1 MDFKIGDLVSFK
13 NNIFIVVNRK
23 LVLYKKSQ
31 RIINFIDAQNIVS
44 GRVSSFPSYW
54 LNKIENNLVDKTMP
68 KPQKKIIDKTMELGN
83 GQKMTVGKLVEHK
96 TVPKLGLGLV
106 VAESRNHPN
115 YWIVKWCDPRYHDV
129 GQMGIHAEYL
139 KIM

>member
-1 MDFKIGDLVSFK
+1 MTEEIDNLLDYLQRAGLNTISINSPAWKLMHKI
-13 NNIFIVVNRK
+13 
-23 LVLYKKSQ
+23 KK
-31 RIINFIDAQNIVS
+31 
-44 GRVSSFPSYW
+44 VSSVAKSTQGT
-54 LNKIENNLVDKTMP
+54 NSMK
-68 KPQKKIIDKTMELGN
+68 LGN

-129 GQMGIHAEYL
+129 GQMGIHADFL